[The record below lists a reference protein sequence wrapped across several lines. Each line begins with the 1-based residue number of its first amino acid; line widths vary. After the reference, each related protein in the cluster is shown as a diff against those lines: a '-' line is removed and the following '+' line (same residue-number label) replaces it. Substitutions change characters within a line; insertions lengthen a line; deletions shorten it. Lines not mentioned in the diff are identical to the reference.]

1 MTAAS
6 TSGPAEPPVSPAE
19 PPPRAERGRFK
30 HLYGAQ
36 PWHLVALLACFAV
49 TAYAVSRLLDD
60 LPVLLRITIWFVG
73 SAVVWDLVLGPLLA
87 GADTALRRSG
97 ISRLRVS
104 PLNYVRFPALLSLV
118 LLVMFTPLI
127 FQRSETVYRL
137 KAGLTQNPY
146 LDRWLLITVVLFALS
161 ALAYAVDVVRTRR
174 R

>member
-1 MTAAS
+1 MS
-6 TSGPAEPPVSPAE
+6 SSGAVGPVESVASPAD

-30 HLYGAQ
+30 HVYGAQ

-60 LPVLLRITIWFVG
+60 LPVLLKITIWFVG

-87 GADTALRRSG
+87 GADSVLRRAAG
-97 ISRLRVS
+97 RLRVS
-104 PLNYVRFPALLSLV
+104 PVNYVRFPALLSLL

-127 FQRSETVYRL
+127 FQRSESIYRL
-137 KAGLTQNPY
+137 KAGLTQDPY
-146 LDRWLLITVVLFALS
+146 LDRWLAITGVLFALS
-161 ALAYAVDVVRTRR
+161 ALAYAVDVLRTRR